1 MGKGIRQSNFI
12 VKFDIL
18 MQRVSLCGKRAKL
31 SAPGRWQCEK
41 VNAVTIGGMN

>member
-12 VKFDIL
+12 DEFDKI

-31 SAPGRWQCEK
+31 SAPCRLQSKK
-41 VNAVTIGGMN
+41 VNAVTSGAMN